1 MDKETQLAWLLK
13 YAQEDAA
20 ACGQPAPELPAEAS
34 LDEKIAVVVR
44 AMAKYGDTLFLPG
57 DPNYD
62 NQKRNLSIRLFL
74 EASPEVL
81 REKGRAWLER
91 WRATKH
97 DSLWFREWDHLLAQA
112 SDAELIHILLSHEQE
127 PTRQRLSPPF
137 AGVLTKAIVTDVL
150 RTGVPV

>member
-1 MDKETQLAWLLK
+1 MDKGTQLAWLLK

-34 LDEKIAVVVR
+34 LDEKIVVVAR

-74 EASPEVL
+74 EASPDVL

-97 DSLWFREWDHLLAQA
+97 NTLWFQEWDRLLAQA

-127 PTRQRLSPPF
+127 PTRQRLSQPF
-137 AGVLTKAIVTDVL
+137 AGILTEPVVLSVKRL
-150 RTGVPV
+150 EVPI